1 MAVQHARVCGACE
14 RECPSWAN
22 RCPACGS
29 TAISYQLIVAP
40 PDGTRIR
47 KIADNAPRLR
57 RSRARVATALD
68 SGVTLHKSPTTGCV
82 G

>member
-1 MAVQHARVCGACE
+1 MAIHHSRVCGACE

-29 TAISYQLIVAP
+29 TAVSYQLIVAP
-40 PDGTRIR
+40 PSGTSVR
-47 KIADNAPRLR
+47 KIADARAPEMILPPRKATK
-57 RSRARVATALD
+57 SRKAPTA
-68 SGVTLHKSPTTGCV
+68 GCL

>member
-40 PDGTRIR
+40 PGDTSIR

-57 RSRARVATALD
+57 RSHARVAKA
-68 SGVTLHKSPTTGCV
+68 PTTGCV

>member
-40 PDGTRIR
+40 PGGTSIR
-47 KIADNAPRLR
+47 QISDDAPRLR
-57 RSRARVATALD
+57 RSRARVATAAE
-68 SGVTLHKSPTTGCV
+68 SGVTQHKAPTTGCV